1 MKCRA
6 VILAAGKGTRMRTE
20 LPKCAYP
27 LLRKP
32 MIRYLVDAL
41 KQSESVQEII
51 VVVGHK
57 KEIFETM
64 LEGEVTFAH
73 QAEQLG
79 TGHAVLCARPAFQDL
94 EGCTLILP
102 GDMPLLS
109 ASLIEDLVRVHQ
121 SSHTDLTVMTTDME
135 DPTGYGRI
143 LRNHA
148 GLLKRIV
155 EEKDADASLRA
166 IKEINSGLYCVRT
179 EALFQ
184 ALSSLSNQNAQGEYY
199 LTDIVE
205 HIANKGSAIAYK
217 APRSDCLLGVNDLY
231 SLSLAEAFLRMRI
244 NKQYML
250 QGVSMINPET
260 ITIGEE
266 VEIEEGVV
274 LHPNTYITGHSI
286 IRKDAIVGP
295 NTEVHNSTLGER
307 VHARHSLIY
316 DSIVEADTVVGP
328 FAHLRDRAHIGTHNR
343 IGNFVE
349 VKNSTTLHNTKAS
362 HLAYIGDA
370 TMGENVNFGCGAITV
385 NYDGVHKNR
394 TIIGNNVFIGCN
406 TNLIAPVQ
414 LEDDSY
420 TAAGSTV
427 TKLVPKGTLA
437 IARANQVN
445 KENYV
450 ENYFKKQNGKKT
462 EK

>member
-1 MKCRA
+1 
-6 VILAAGKGTRMRTE
+6 
-20 LPKCAYP
+20 
-27 LLRKP
+27 
-32 MIRYLVDAL
+32 
-41 KQSESVQEII
+41 
-51 VVVGHK
+51 
-57 KEIFETM
+57 
-64 LEGEVTFAH
+64 
-73 QAEQLG
+73 
-79 TGHAVLCARPAFQDL
+79 
-94 EGCTLILP
+94 
-102 GDMPLLS
+102 MPLLS

-121 SSHTDLTVMTTDME
+121 SSHTDLTVMTTEME

-155 EEKDADASLRA
+155 EEKDADASLRT
-166 IKEINSGLYCVRT
+166 IKEINSGLYCVQT
-179 EALFQ
+179 KALFQ
-184 ALSSLSNQNAQGEYY
+184 ALASLSNHNAQGEYY
-199 LTDIVE
+199 RTDIVE
-205 HIANKGSAIAYK
+205 LIANKGSAVAYK

-231 SLSLAEAFLRMRI
+231 SLSIAEAYLRMRI

-349 VKNSTTLHNTKAS
+349 VKNSTTQNNTKAS
-362 HLAYIGDA
+362 HLAYIGDC

-394 TIIGNNVFIGCN
+394 TTIGNNVFIGCN

-450 ENYFKKQNGKKT
+450 EDYFKKRNGKKT